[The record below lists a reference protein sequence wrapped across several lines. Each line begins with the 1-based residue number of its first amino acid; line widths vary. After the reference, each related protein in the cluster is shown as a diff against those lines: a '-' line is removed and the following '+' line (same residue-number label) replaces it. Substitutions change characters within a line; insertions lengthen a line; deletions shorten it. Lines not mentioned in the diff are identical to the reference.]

1 MTLEVYL
8 SVSFCLDGKALT
20 KIAEKRIQEELVL
33 LLLLLLLGEV
43 RQVRSFQIS
52 DTGTAGAAV
61 KNQSSSAPANARC
74 PNSSECVQTLHHSQH
89 QQHGAGAQDRHLN
102 KIMFSPKS

>member
-20 KIAEKRIQEELVL
+20 KIAEKQIQEELV
-33 LLLLLLLGEV
+33 LLLLLGEV

-61 KNQSSSAPANARC
+61 KNQSSPAQLLQM
-74 PNSSECVQTLHHSQH
+74 PIVQTAL
-89 QQHGAGAQDRHLN
+89 GASRPCTVPSISNTLLGH
-102 KIMFSPKS
+102 KTGT

>member
-8 SVSFCLDGKALT
+8 SVSFCLNGKALT
-20 KIAEKRIQEELVL
+20 KIAEKRIQEELV
-33 LLLLLLLGEV
+33 LLLLLGEV

-74 PNSSECVQTLHHSQH
+74 SNSSECVQTLHRSQH
-89 QQHGAGAQDRHLN
+89 QQHSAGEQDRL
-102 KIMFSPKS
+102 FE